1 MAPSNVCGGGFIT
14 DAGVPVLQTDWGAS
28 NRYLIVLEGQG
39 HGFTGDAGVLSS
51 YQALT
56 FLLSRL

>member
-1 MAPSNVCGGGFIT
+1 
-14 DAGVPVLQTDWGAS
+14 VPVQVGDWSGA
-28 NRYLIVLEGQG
+28 NRYLLVYQGQG
-39 HGFTGDAGVLSS
+39 HGFAGDGGALAS